1 MKMALEW
8 RPGNDYIVEQLCR
21 LHLLLTPPEAFFLS
35 SFFFWLGRSLLFLLP
50 AERSHDLGLKGLRLL
65 HRIGLIGVFRPVIHN
80 LPCTAFGLQFTN
92 PVGLAAGLDKN
103 ADYLDALGAL
113 GFGFV
118 EVGTVT
124 PKPQPGNPQPRL
136 FRLLEER
143 AIINRM
149 GFNNKGVDHLV
160 EQLKRRRYKGVVGV
174 NIGKN
179 LTTSV
184 ENAAQD
190 YLLCLQKVYTHAD
203 YVVVNLSSPNT
214 PGLRS
219 LQFGAQLEQLL
230 ATLKAEQQV
239 LAQLH
244 HKQVPLLL
252 KIAPDL
258 TPEEIISIAQSL
270 RKYQLDGVIAT
281 NTTLS
286 RAGVESSIHANE
298 AGGLSGAPL
307 TVTAT
312 SVMAQLVTA
321 LEGAMPVIGV
331 GGIMAGEDAAKKLQR
346 GATLVQLYSGF
357 IFAGPSLIRDAVE
370 ACKKLQDPK
379 P

>member
-1 MKMALEW
+1 M
-8 RPGNDYIVEQLCR
+8 
-21 LHLLLTPPEAFFLS
+21 S
-35 SFFFWLGRSLLFLLP
+35 SFFFWLGRTLLFLLP
-50 AERSHDLGLKGLRLL
+50 AETSHDLGLKGLRCL
-65 HRIGLIGVFRPVIHN
+65 HRLGLLGLLKPSIPVQP
-80 LPCTAFGLQFTN
+80 LAVLGLQFAN

-136 FRLLEER
+136 FRLRGER

-160 EQLKRRRYKGVVGV
+160 EQLKQHRYQGIVGV

-179 LTTSV
+179 LTTAV

-190 YLLCLQKVYTHAD
+190 YLLCLQKVYPYAD

-219 LQFGAQLEQLL
+219 LQFGEQLEQLL
-230 ATLKAEQQV
+230 ALLKTEQQA
-239 LAQLH
+239 LAELH
-244 HKQVPLLL
+244 QKQVPLLL

-258 TPEEIISIAQSL
+258 TADEIISIAQSL
-270 RKYQLDGVIAT
+270 RKYALDGVIAT

-286 RAGVESSIHANE
+286 REGVEGSPHAGE

-307 TVTAT
+307 TDAAT
-312 SVMAQLVTA
+312 SVLAQLTRA
-321 LEGAMPVIGV
+321 LDGAMPVIGV
-331 GGIMAGEDAAKKLQR
+331 GGIMCGADAAAKFND
-346 GATLVQLYSGF
+346 GAMLVQLYTGF
-357 IFAGPSLIRDAVE
+357 IFAGPVLIRDAV
-370 ACKKLQDPK
+370 AARQQV
-379 P
+379 

>member
-1 MKMALEW
+1 VLHALLVN
-8 RPGNDYIVEQLCR
+8 PFGTI
-21 LHLLLTPPEAFFLS
+21 FLS
-35 SFFFWLGRSLLFLLP
+35 TFFFWLGRSLLFLLP
-50 AERSHDLGLKGLRLL
+50 AELSHDLGLKGLRLV
-65 HRIGLIGVFRPVIHN
+65 HRCGLIALFRPQVQS
-80 LPCTAFGLQFTN
+80 LPLYVFGLHFNN

-136 FRLLEER
+136 FRLRKER

-160 EQLKRRRYKGVVGV
+160 AQLQRRRYRGIVGV

-179 LTTSV
+179 LTTAV

-190 YLLCLQKVYTHAD
+190 YLLCLQKVYPYAD

-219 LQFGAQLEQLL
+219 LQFGVQLEQLL
-230 ATLKAEQQV
+230 ATLKAEQQA
-239 LAQLH
+239 LAQRH
-244 HKQVPLLL
+244 QRQVPLLL

-258 TPEEIISIAQSL
+258 TAEEIISIAESL
-270 RKYQLDGVIAT
+270 RTYALDGVIAS
-281 NTTLS
+281 NTTLG
-286 RAGVESSIHANE
+286 RAGVEGSLHVNE

-307 TVTAT
+307 TEAAT
-312 SVMAQLVTA
+312 SVLAQLASA
-321 LEGAMPVIGV
+321 LEGTMPIIGV
-331 GGIMAGEDAAKKLQR
+331 GGIMEGQDAAAKLKA
-346 GATLVQLYSGF
+346 GATLVQLYTGF
-357 IFAGPSLIRDAVE
+357 IFAGPSLLRDAVA
-370 ACKKLQDPK
+370 ACKQLQNTK
-379 P
+379 A

>member
-1 MKMALEW
+1 MSA
-8 RPGNDYIVEQLCR
+8 
-21 LHLLLTPPEAFFLS
+21 
-35 SFFFWLGRSLLFLLP
+35 FFFWLGRSLLLLFP
-50 AERSHDLGLKGLRLL
+50 AELSHDLGLRGLSFL
-65 HRIGLIGVFRPVIHN
+65 HRLGLLGLLRANVPSLPVS
-80 LPCTAFGLQFTN
+80 AFGLQFSN

-103 ADYLDALGAL
+103 ADHIDALGAL

-124 PKPQPGNPQPRL
+124 PKPQPGNPLPRL
-136 FRLLEER
+136 FRLRSER

-160 EQLKRRRYKGVVGV
+160 ERLKQRRYKGVIGV

-179 LTTSV
+179 LTTAV
-184 ENAAQD
+184 ENAAHD
-190 YLLCLQKVYTHAD
+190 YLVCLQKVYPHAD

-230 ATLKAEQQV
+230 GTLKKEQQA
-239 LAQLH
+239 LAQH
-244 HKQVPLLL
+244 HGKYVPLLL

-258 TPEEIISIAQSL
+258 VADEIVSIATAV
-270 RKYQLDGVIAT
+270 RKNGFEGVIAT

-286 RAGVESSIHANE
+286 RVGVAGSVHAEE

-307 TVTAT
+307 TAAAG
-312 SVMAQLVTA
+312 SVLAQLVTA
-321 LEGAMPVIGV
+321 LDGSMPVIGV
-331 GGIMAGEDAAKKLQR
+331 GGVMKGEDAAAKLAA
-346 GATLVQLYSGF
+346 GATLVQLYTGF
-357 IFAGPSLIRDAVE
+357 IYAGPQLIGDAVA
-370 ACKKLQDPK
+370 ACSDAVRLTKQ
-379 P
+379 

>member
-1 MKMALEW
+1 MSA
-8 RPGNDYIVEQLCR
+8 
-21 LHLLLTPPEAFFLS
+21 
-35 SFFFWLGRSLLFLLP
+35 FFFWLGRSLLFLLP
-50 AERSHDLGLKGLRLL
+50 AELSHDLGLRGLSFL
-65 HRIGLIGVFRPVIHN
+65 HRSGLLGLLRPDVPK
-80 LPCTAFGLQFTN
+80 LPVTVFGLQFAN

-103 ADYLDALGAL
+103 ADHIDALGAL

-124 PKPQPGNPQPRL
+124 PRPQPGNPLPRL
-136 FRLLEER
+136 FRLHQER

-160 EQLKRRRYKGVVGV
+160 GQLKRRRYRGVVGV

-179 LTTSV
+179 LTTAV
-184 ENAAQD
+184 ESAAQD
-190 YLLCLQKVYTHAD
+190 YVICLQKVYEYAD

-219 LQFGAQLEQLL
+219 LQFGVQLEQLL
-230 ATLKAEQQV
+230 ATLKKEQKRLEQR
-239 LAQLH
+239 H
-244 HKQVPLLL
+244 GRHVPLLL

-258 TPEEIISIAQSL
+258 TTEEIISIAASV
-270 RKYQLDGVIAT
+270 RKNALDGVIAT

-286 RAGVESSIHANE
+286 RVGVEGSVYAAE
-298 AGGLSGAPL
+298 AGGLSGAPV
-307 TVTAT
+307 TVAAN
-312 SVMAQLVTA
+312 SVLSQLVAA

-331 GGIMAGEDAAKKLQR
+331 GGIMQGQDAAAKLAA
-346 GATLVQLYSGF
+346 GARLVQIYTGF
-357 IFAGPSLIRDAVE
+357 IYAGPPLLRDAVA
-370 ACKKLQDPK
+370 ACKSKLVSAK

>member
-1 MKMALEW
+1 
-8 RPGNDYIVEQLCR
+8 
-21 LHLLLTPPEAFFLS
+21 LS
-35 SFFFWLGRSLLFLLP
+35 AFFFWLGRSLLFLLP
-50 AERSHDLGLKGLRLL
+50 AELSHDLGLKGLRFL
-65 HRIGLIGVFRPVIHN
+65 HRCGILGLLRPAVPK
-80 LPCTAFGLQFTN
+80 LPVTVFGLQFAN

-136 FRLLEER
+136 FRLRQER

-160 EQLKRRRYKGVVGV
+160 AQLRRRRYQGIVGV

-179 LTTSV
+179 LTTAV
-184 ENAAQD
+184 EHAAQD
-190 YLLCLQKVYTHAD
+190 YLLCLQKVYPYAD

-219 LQFGAQLEQLL
+219 LQFGVQLDQLL
-230 ATLKAEQQV
+230 ATLKAEQQT
-239 LAQLH
+239 LAQH
-244 HKQVPLLL
+244 HSRYVPLLL

-258 TPEEIISIAQSL
+258 TSEEIISIAASARRNAL
-270 RKYQLDGVIAT
+270 EGVIAT

-286 RAGVESSIHANE
+286 REGVEASAYAAE
-298 AGGLSGAPL
+298 AGGLSGAPV
-307 TVTAT
+307 TVAAN
-312 SVMAQLVTA
+312 SVLSHLCNS

-331 GGIMAGEDAAKKLQR
+331 GGIMQGEDAAARLAA
-346 GATLVQLYSGF
+346 GAALVQLYTGF
-357 IFAGPSLIRDAVE
+357 IYAGPPLIRDAVT
-370 ACKKLQDPK
+370 ACKVKLATATQ
-379 P
+379 